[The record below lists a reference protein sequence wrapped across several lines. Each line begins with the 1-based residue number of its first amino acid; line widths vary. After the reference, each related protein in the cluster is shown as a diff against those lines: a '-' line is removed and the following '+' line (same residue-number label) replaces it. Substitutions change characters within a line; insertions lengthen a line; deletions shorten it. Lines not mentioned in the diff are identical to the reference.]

1 MLVND
6 GTRTV
11 VLPVDV
17 PTPFGSYWNYRNGN
31 LHIRLRVQKQ
41 SVLLEGRQD
50 GNKNWIKLGEVPKD
64 KMPMQVISGG
74 YIGFTGM
81 IGADKPGAQS
91 KFGDHDTVLIDNV
104 VLTNMDPN
112 QKGEEAP
119 AVVPDKASDEKLS
132 EFLHDKSEEGVER
145 AEGKAIKRFTQILFK
160 FISETEPQKK
170 AMISAVSTL
179 STKLAS
185 MERAVKK
192 LKEEIVQLS
201 GHDMDADYQKMKT
214 ELSQLSSKALTDVEG
229 KKKQLETIKAEID
242 ASIESKVIAKKAST
256 ANVVKT
262 LHDVNSKALELR
274 DQLASRGSFTIYV
287 AVVCLV
293 LVLAA
298 GVALQIKLKRW
309 EKKHLL

>member
-1 MLVND
+1 
-6 GTRTV
+6 
-11 VLPVDV
+11 
-17 PTPFGSYWNYRNGN
+17 
-31 LHIRLRVQKQ
+31 LRVQRQ

-50 GNKNWIKLGEVPKD
+50 GNKSWIKLGEISKE
-64 KMPMQVISGG
+64 KMPMQLVSGG
-74 YIGFTGM
+74 YIGFTGVV
-81 IGADKPGAQS
+81 GADKQTAS

-112 QKGEEAP
+112 QKGEETP
-119 AVVPDKASDEKLS
+119 AVVNEAVSEEKHS

-185 MERAVKK
+185 MERAVRK
-192 LKEEIVQLS
+192 LKDEIVQLS
-201 GHDMDADYQKMKT
+201 GHDMDADYEKMKS
-214 ELSQLSSKALTDVEG
+214 ELSQLSAKALTDVAG

-256 ANVVKT
+256 ASVVKT